1 MNDYKSHYLYYHNY
15 QKTDTQREREKS
27 INKKNL
33 DLNFRSIAYNAAEHK
48 YAATRSAEQE
58 VHEMRDNVWRYFLFD
73 VQVSRV
79 QAE

>member
-1 MNDYKSHYLYYHNY
+1 MTGFGMNDYKSHYLYYHNY
-15 QKTDTQREREKS
+15 QKTDTQRERERE
-27 INKKNL
+27 
-33 DLNFRSIAYNAAEHK
+33 NFRSIAYNAAEHK